1 MTVPVSTLTTSSTRP
16 RNLFSWLRGWFHANP
31 ATVMLGP
38 AILVLLVFTIFPSI
52 YSLVLSFQD
61 WNIEARNSHWVFQ
74 GLKYYQR
81 VLTDPR
87 ALQAFCVTGIFI
99 AGSVFSEIFFGL
111 LIALLLDQQRRGTGL
126 TRTVILLPMMTTPVV
141 VGLIWRLMFNTDVG
155 WINFVLHAL
164 RVPGLDWLG
173 SPHTALLSIG
183 VADVWEWTPFV
194 TIILLAALKA
204 MPMEPVEAAKVD
216 GAGPFQIF
224 RLLTLPYLRPAI
236 GVCVLLR
243 VIDSVKS
250 FDLFYV
256 LTGGGP
262 GTATEIIGLYTYK
275 QGFNFFKLDY
285 AAALSYSTLILVVI
299 FANIAIFSGLFRQTR

>member
-1 MTVPVSTLTTSSTRP
+1 MAVPIGTLTNSVVRRRDPLSRL
-16 RNLFSWLRGWFHANP
+16 RKWLHSNP

-38 AILVLLVFTIFPSI
+38 AIVVLLVFTIFPSI
-52 YSLVLSFQD
+52 YSLALSFQD
-61 WNIEARNSHWVFQ
+61 WNMQARNSHWVFQ

-99 AGSVFSEIFFGL
+99 TGSVLSEIVFGL
-111 LIALLLDQQRRGTGL
+111 LIALLLDQQRRGTGI
-126 TRTVILLPMMTTPVV
+126 TRTAILLPMMTTPVV
-141 VGLIWRLMFNTDVG
+141 VGLIWRLMFNADIG
-155 WINFVLHAL
+155 WINFVLRAL
-164 RVPGLDWLG
+164 HLPGLDWLG

-183 VADVWEWTPFV
+183 IADVWEWTPFV
-194 TIILLAALKA
+194 AIILLAALKA
-204 MPMEPVEAAKVD
+204 MPMEPTEAARVD

-224 RLLTLPYLRPAI
+224 RLLILPYLRPAI

-262 GTATEIIGLYTYK
+262 GTATEVIGLYTYK
-275 QGFNFFKLDY
+275 QGFNFFKLNY

>member
-1 MTVPVSTLTTSSTRP
+1 MRHNPLK
-16 RNLFSWLRGWFHANP
+16 LLWSWLNSRA
-31 ATVMLGP
+31 AAVMLGP
-38 AILVLLVFTIFPSI
+38 AILVLLLFTIFPSI

-61 WNIEARNSHWVFQ
+61 WNIQSRNSQWVFQ

-81 VLTDPR
+81 AFGDPR
-87 ALQAFCVTGIFI
+87 ALQAFGVTAVFI
-99 AGSVFSEIFFGL
+99 AGSVFGEILLGL
-111 LIALLLDQQRRGTGL
+111 LIALLLHQQRLGTGI
-126 TRTVILLPMMTTPVV
+126 TRTIVLLPMMTTPVV
-141 VGLIWRLMFNTDVG
+141 VGLIWRLMFNTDIG
-155 WINFVLHAL
+155 WINYVLRSLHL
-164 RVPGLDWLG
+164 PSVDWLG
-173 SPHTALLSIG
+173 SPQTALFSIG
-183 VADVWEWTPFV
+183 VTDVWEWAPFV
-194 TIILLAALKA
+194 TLILLAALKA
-204 MPMEPVEAAKVD
+204 MPTEPTEAARVD

-224 RLLTLPYLRPAI
+224 RFLTLPYLRPAI

-275 QGFNFFKLDY
+275 QGFNFFKLNY
-285 AAALSYSTLILVVI
+285 AAALSYTTLLFVVI

>member
-1 MTVPVSTLTTSSTRP
+1 MAVPIGTLTNSVVRR
-16 RNLFSWLRGWFHANP
+16 RNPLSRLRSWLHSNP

-52 YSLVLSFQD
+52 YSLALSFQD
-61 WNIEARNSHWVFQ
+61 WNMEARNSHWVFQ

-81 VLTDPR
+81 VLTDSR
-87 ALQAFCVTGIFI
+87 ALQAFGVTGIFI
-99 AGSVFSEIFFGL
+99 TGSVFSEIVFGL
-111 LIALLLDQQRRGTGL
+111 LIALLLDQQRRGTGI
-126 TRTVILLPMMTTPVV
+126 TRTAILLPMMTTPVV
-141 VGLIWRLMFNTDVG
+141 VGLIWRLMFNADIG

-164 RVPGLDWLG
+164 HLPGLDWLG

-183 VADVWEWTPFV
+183 IADVWEWTPFV
-194 TIILLAALKA
+194 TLILLAALKA
-204 MPMEPVEAAKVD
+204 MPVEPTEAARVD

-224 RLLTLPYLRPAI
+224 RLLVLPYLRPAI

-275 QGFNFFKLDY
+275 QGFNFFKLNY